1 VIWALAKR
9 DLLSALRE
17 RRTLVLTLL
26 LPLLLIPVLAY
37 APALLLGSTVS
48 GGLRAAQPV
57 AIQGAPK
64 GLRKLLLAER
74 LRPVNTPDPAQA
86 VRERRFPAGLLVS
99 GRSVTILGRLANEV
113 SLSSLAVQ
121 KLRSALR
128 AYRRELLRSAL
139 RQRGLPAGLL
149 HPFALRV
156 VDLSSPA
163 ARRAG
168 PLAFLIPYFLLVFVQ
183 LGGMGVA
190 IDGTAG
196 EKERGTLEA
205 LLAAPVRRSQIA
217 LGKFTATWVMSALAT
232 LTGLLGLLL
241 GGALLGLA
249 GSATQL
255 TGRLS
260 LSLSSLLGLLV
271 TALSFAA
278 LSSAVQVALALRSRS
293 YKEAQS
299 ALAPLQLITL
309 LPALLLELAGFLHPA
324 AWWSA
329 LPVLNTLLSLERLI
343 LGRGQ
348 LGPLLLTWSTTL
360 AYGALA
366 LRSALRSF
374 QREEVLFRN

>member
-1 VIWALAKR
+1 
-9 DLLSALRE
+9 
-17 RRTLVLTLL
+17 
-26 LPLLLIPVLAY
+26 
-37 APALLLGSTVS
+37 
-48 GGLRAAQPV
+48 
-57 AIQGAPK
+57 
-64 GLRKLLLAER
+64 
-74 LRPVNTPDPAQA
+74 
-86 VRERRFPAGLLVS
+86 
-99 GRSVTILGRLANEV
+99 
-113 SLSSLAVQ
+113 
-121 KLRSALR
+121 
-128 AYRRELLRSAL
+128 
-139 RQRGLPAGLL
+139 
-149 HPFALRV
+149 
-156 VDLSSPA
+156 
-163 ARRAG
+163 
-168 PLAFLIPYFLLVFVQ
+168 
-183 LGGMGVA
+183 MGVA